1 MGFDGYIIRLK
12 EKIKKKLSKT
22 YFKMDKLTNEQ
33 IEELLQT
40 QLKTTQTMK
49 ESVCQGVAIWK
60 FLEITEEE
68 YYASQKKDETEDEK
82 ISKPIE

>member
-1 MGFDGYIIRLK
+1 
-12 EKIKKKLSKT
+12 
-22 YFKMDKLTNEQ
+22 MDKLSNEQ

-49 ESVCQGVAIWK
+49 ESVCQGVPIWD
-60 FLEITEEE
+60 FLEISEKE
-68 YYASQKKDETEDEK
+68 YYATQKKDETEDEK